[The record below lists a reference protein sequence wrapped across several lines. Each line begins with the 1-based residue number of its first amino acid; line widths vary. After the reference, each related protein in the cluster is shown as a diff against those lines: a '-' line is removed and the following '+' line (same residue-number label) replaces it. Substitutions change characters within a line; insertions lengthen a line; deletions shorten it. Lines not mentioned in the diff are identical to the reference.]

1 MTPIKFILIM
11 TFLIMTNESSFE
23 GPEIWEEEK
32 ETAGP

>member
-23 GPEIWEEEK
+23 SSEIWEEEK
-32 ETAGP
+32 ETAGS